1 VTVFQSGQ
9 LDSEQ
14 CLSLLARVHI
24 GRVGLVL
31 GPVPFIYPVHYDM
44 SQGHIFFDVAFDQV
58 AAVMNDAVVAL
69 QADGFE
75 EDHGCHWSVLAV
87 GPATSVDTFVPGSTE
102 HGRSE
107 GRAFR
112 LRPKMFSGH
121 WLDQTGHP
129 L

>member
-1 VTVFQSGQ
+1 MFQSGR
-9 LDSEQ
+9 LDSQQ

-31 GPVPFIYPVHYDM
+31 GPVPFIYPVRYDM
-44 SQGHIFFDVAFDQV
+44 NQGHIFFDVSFAQV
-58 AAVMNDAVVAL
+58 AAVIDDSVVAL

-75 EDHGCHWSVLAV
+75 EDQGCHWSVLAV
-87 GPATSVDTFVPGSTE
+87 GPATSVDTLRPGSTE
-102 HGRSE
+102 KSRSE

-121 WLDQTGHP
+121 WLDETGHP